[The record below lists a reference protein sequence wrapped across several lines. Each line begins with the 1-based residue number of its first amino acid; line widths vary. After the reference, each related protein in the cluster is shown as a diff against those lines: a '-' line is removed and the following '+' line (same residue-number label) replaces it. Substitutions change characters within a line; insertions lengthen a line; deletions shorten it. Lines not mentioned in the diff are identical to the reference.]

1 MSKLSVFLLC
11 ILAAIGFWFYS
22 KGACPL
28 QALGRNSAAA
38 AGENY
43 QNITAAQLKARLDK
57 GDMLTVIDVR
67 TKEEYASGHVPG
79 SILIPFDE
87 IKAKAGQLP
96 QDKNTEIVVYC
107 RCGNRLIMLHN
118 GRVIVDVEGEEKAHL
133 TIPDL
138 LKMFEQAS
146 GDMLDSDRLLLS

>member
-43 QNITAAQLKARLDK
+43 QNITAAQVKARLDK

-107 RCGNRLIMLHN
+107 RSGRRSAIAADTLIALGYNRIYDMGAISSWTYGL
-118 GRVIVDVEGEEKAHL
+118 EK
-133 TIPDL
+133 
-138 LKMFEQAS
+138 
-146 GDMLDSDRLLLS
+146 

>member
-43 QNITAAQLKARLDK
+43 QNITAAQVKARLDK

-87 IKAKAGQLP
+87 IKTKAGQLP

-107 RCGNRLIMLHN
+107 RSGRRSAIAADTLIALGYNRIYDMGAISSWTYGL
-118 GRVIVDVEGEEKAHL
+118 EK
-133 TIPDL
+133 
-138 LKMFEQAS
+138 
-146 GDMLDSDRLLLS
+146 

>member
-22 KGACPL
+22 KGAYPL

-43 QNITAAQLKARLDK
+43 QNITAAQVKARLDK

-67 TKEEYASGHVPG
+67 TKEEYTSGHVPG

-107 RCGNRLIMLHN
+107 RSGRRSAIAADTLIALGYNRIYDMGAVSSWTYGL
-118 GRVIVDVEGEEKAHL
+118 EK
-133 TIPDL
+133 
-138 LKMFEQAS
+138 
-146 GDMLDSDRLLLS
+146 

>member
-43 QNITAAQLKARLDK
+43 QNITAAQVKARLDK

-67 TKEEYASGHVPG
+67 TKEEYASGHIPG

-107 RCGNRLIMLHN
+107 RSGRRSAIAADTLIALGYNRIYDMGAISSWTYGL
-118 GRVIVDVEGEEKAHL
+118 EK
-133 TIPDL
+133 
-138 LKMFEQAS
+138 
-146 GDMLDSDRLLLS
+146 

>member
-67 TKEEYASGHVPG
+67 TKEEYASGHIPG

-107 RCGNRLIMLHN
+107 RSGRRSAIAADTLIALGYNRIYDMGAISSWTYGL
-118 GRVIVDVEGEEKAHL
+118 EK
-133 TIPDL
+133 
-138 LKMFEQAS
+138 
-146 GDMLDSDRLLLS
+146 

>member
-43 QNITAAQLKARLDK
+43 QNITAAQVKARLDK

-96 QDKNTEIVVYC
+96 QDKNT
-107 RCGNRLIMLHN
+107 
-118 GRVIVDVEGEEKAHL
+118 
-133 TIPDL
+133 
-138 LKMFEQAS
+138 
-146 GDMLDSDRLLLS
+146 

>member
-107 RCGNRLIMLHN
+107 RSGRRSAIAADTLIALGYNRIYDMGAISSWTYGL
-118 GRVIVDVEGEEKAHL
+118 EK
-133 TIPDL
+133 
-138 LKMFEQAS
+138 
-146 GDMLDSDRLLLS
+146 

>member
-43 QNITAAQLKARLDK
+43 QNITAAQVKARLDK

-67 TKEEYASGHVPG
+67 TKEEYASGHIPG

-107 RCGNRLIMLHN
+107 RSGRRSAIAADTLIALGYNRIYDMGAISTWTYGL
-118 GRVIVDVEGEEKAHL
+118 EK
-133 TIPDL
+133 
-138 LKMFEQAS
+138 
-146 GDMLDSDRLLLS
+146 

>member
-43 QNITAAQLKARLDK
+43 QNITAAQVKARLDK

-107 RCGNRLIMLHN
+107 RSGRRRAIAADTLIALGYNRIYDMGAISSWTYGL
-118 GRVIVDVEGEEKAHL
+118 EK
-133 TIPDL
+133 
-138 LKMFEQAS
+138 
-146 GDMLDSDRLLLS
+146 

>member
-38 AGENY
+38 AGEHY

-107 RCGNRLIMLHN
+107 RSGRRSAIAADTLIALGYNRIYDMGAISSWTYGL
-118 GRVIVDVEGEEKAHL
+118 EK
-133 TIPDL
+133 
-138 LKMFEQAS
+138 
-146 GDMLDSDRLLLS
+146 

>member
-43 QNITAAQLKARLDK
+43 QNITAAQVKARLDK

-67 TKEEYASGHVPG
+67 TKEEYASGHIPG

-87 IKAKAGQLP
+87 IKAKTGQLP

-107 RCGNRLIMLHN
+107 RSGRRSAIAADTLIALGYNRIYDMGAISSWTYGL
-118 GRVIVDVEGEEKAHL
+118 EK
-133 TIPDL
+133 
-138 LKMFEQAS
+138 
-146 GDMLDSDRLLLS
+146 

>member
-43 QNITAAQLKARLDK
+43 QNITADQVKARLDK
-57 GDMLTVIDVR
+57 GDILTVIDVR

-107 RCGNRLIMLHN
+107 RSGRRSAIAADTLIALGYNRIYDMGAISSWTYGL
-118 GRVIVDVEGEEKAHL
+118 EK
-133 TIPDL
+133 
-138 LKMFEQAS
+138 
-146 GDMLDSDRLLLS
+146 

>member
-43 QNITAAQLKARLDK
+43 QNITAAQVKARLDK

-107 RCGNRLIMLHN
+107 RSGRRSAIAADTLIALGYNRIYDMGAVSSWTYGL
-118 GRVIVDVEGEEKAHL
+118 EK
-133 TIPDL
+133 
-138 LKMFEQAS
+138 
-146 GDMLDSDRLLLS
+146 

>member
-43 QNITAAQLKARLDK
+43 QNITAAQVKARLDK

-107 RCGNRLIMLHN
+107 RSGRRSAIAADTLIALGYNRIYDIGAISSWTYGL
-118 GRVIVDVEGEEKAHL
+118 EK
-133 TIPDL
+133 
-138 LKMFEQAS
+138 
-146 GDMLDSDRLLLS
+146 

>member
-43 QNITAAQLKARLDK
+43 QNITAAQVKARLDK

-67 TKEEYASGHVPG
+67 TKEEYAFGHVPG

-107 RCGNRLIMLHN
+107 RSGRRSAIAADTLIALGYNRIYDMGAISSWTYDL
-118 GRVIVDVEGEEKAHL
+118 EK
-133 TIPDL
+133 
-138 LKMFEQAS
+138 
-146 GDMLDSDRLLLS
+146 

>member
-43 QNITAAQLKARLDK
+43 QNITAAQVKARLDK

-67 TKEEYASGHVPG
+67 TKEEYTSGHVPG

-107 RCGNRLIMLHN
+107 RSGRRSAIAADTLIALGYNRIYDMGAISSWTYGL
-118 GRVIVDVEGEEKAHL
+118 EK
-133 TIPDL
+133 
-138 LKMFEQAS
+138 
-146 GDMLDSDRLLLS
+146 

>member
-43 QNITAAQLKARLDK
+43 QNITAAQVKARLDK

-87 IKAKAGQLP
+87 IKAKADQLP

-107 RCGNRLIMLHN
+107 RSGRRSAIAADTLIALGYNRIYDMGAISSWTYGL
-118 GRVIVDVEGEEKAHL
+118 EK
-133 TIPDL
+133 
-138 LKMFEQAS
+138 
-146 GDMLDSDRLLLS
+146 

>member
-43 QNITAAQLKARLDK
+43 QNITAAQVKARLDK
-57 GDMLTVIDVR
+57 GDMLSVIDVR
-67 TKEEYASGHVPG
+67 TKEEYASGHIPG

-107 RCGNRLIMLHN
+107 RSGRRSAIAADTLIALGYNRIYDMGAISSWTYGL
-118 GRVIVDVEGEEKAHL
+118 EK
-133 TIPDL
+133 
-138 LKMFEQAS
+138 
-146 GDMLDSDRLLLS
+146 

>member
-43 QNITAAQLKARLDK
+43 QNITAAQVKARLDK

-67 TKEEYASGHVPG
+67 TKEEYTSGHIPG

-107 RCGNRLIMLHN
+107 RSGRRSAIAADTLIALGYNRIYDMGAISSWTYGL
-118 GRVIVDVEGEEKAHL
+118 EK
-133 TIPDL
+133 
-138 LKMFEQAS
+138 
-146 GDMLDSDRLLLS
+146 

>member
-43 QNITAAQLKARLDK
+43 QNITAAQVKARLDK

-87 IKAKAGQLP
+87 IKAKASQLP

-107 RCGNRLIMLHN
+107 RSGRRSAIAADTLIALGYNRIYDMGAISSWTYGL
-118 GRVIVDVEGEEKAHL
+118 EK
-133 TIPDL
+133 
-138 LKMFEQAS
+138 
-146 GDMLDSDRLLLS
+146 

>member
-28 QALGRNSAAA
+28 QSLGRNSAAA

-43 QNITAAQLKARLDK
+43 QNITAAQVKARLDK

-107 RCGNRLIMLHN
+107 RSGRRSAIAADTLIALGYNRIYDMGAISSWTYGL
-118 GRVIVDVEGEEKAHL
+118 EK
-133 TIPDL
+133 
-138 LKMFEQAS
+138 
-146 GDMLDSDRLLLS
+146 